1 MRIIRSL
8 RQGFIP
14 LNIGVYEI
22 ILLDQMCIN
31 IRNLSEFENNA
42 HSLVLDY
49 KANIKSK
56 LKKYNH
62 NAILENKKVLIKI
75 KSRL

>member
-42 HSLVLDY
+42 HSLVLEY

-56 LKKYNH
+56 IKKYNQ
-62 NAILENKKVLIKI
+62 NAMLENKKVLIKI
-75 KSRL
+75 KSKL